1 MTETSDRY
9 RRVAEG
15 FTARV
20 EAVPADAW
28 DRPSPCEGWT
38 ARDVVAHLADSARM
52 FLGRGGVELPE
63 GPSATE
69 DPPASWAHTRDA
81 VLGALEDPEV
91 AGRSFET
98 GMGEMTVEEML
109 GCFGVGDVLVH
120 TWDLARSVGLD
131 DTLDPEEVRRLLESM
146 EPNDE
151 MMRQG
156 TAFGPKVD
164 VPAGADEQ
172 TRLIA
177 FTGRTP

>member
-9 RRVAEG
+9 RRVAEA

-20 EAVPADAW
+20 EAVPPDAW
-28 DRPSPCEGWT
+28 DNPSPCEGWT

-63 GPSATE
+63 GPAAAD
-69 DPPASWAHTRDA
+69 DPAASWAHTRDA
-81 VLGALEDPEV
+81 VLAALEDPAV
-91 AGRSFET
+91 ADRRFET
-98 GMGEMTVEEML
+98 GMGEMTGEQMI
-109 GCFGVGDVLVH
+109 GRFGVGDVLVH
-120 TWDLARSVGLD
+120 TWDLARAVGLD
-131 DTLDPEEVRRLLESM
+131 ETLDPDEVHRLFETM

-156 TAFGPKVD
+156 TAFGPRVD
-164 VPAGADEQ
+164 VPVDADEQ